1 MFVPSKEL
9 TDNMLFQTKTFQRTN
24 IFQWISMN
32 VGTFPIAPTAISNFQ
47 STHIFYWVITPII
60 DKKFFA
66 MKKKEGKLLKDKW
79 WQIFSILWVP
89 WINGVLS
96 RPLPIPREIYLHQ
109 NMVDLTLFGTLQQNG
124 KSFSC
129 KIFGLQT

>member
-1 MFVPSKEL
+1 
-9 TDNMLFQTKTFQRTN
+9 MLFQTKTFQRTN

-66 MKKKEGKLLKDKW
+66 MKEKEGKMLRQMMTNFEHFMGALNKW
-79 WQIFSILWVP
+79 GFVQAIAHTQG
-89 WINGVLS
+89 N
-96 RPLPIPREIYLHQ
+96 LPPPEY
-109 NMVDLTLFGTLQQNG
+109 G
-124 KSFSC
+124 
-129 KIFGLQT
+129 